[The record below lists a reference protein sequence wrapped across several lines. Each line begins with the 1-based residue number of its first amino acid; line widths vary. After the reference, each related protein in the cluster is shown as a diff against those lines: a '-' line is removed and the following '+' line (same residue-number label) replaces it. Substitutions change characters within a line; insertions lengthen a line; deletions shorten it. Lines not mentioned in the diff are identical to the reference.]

1 MSKTYSLLTKPL
13 RKSGETDAPAKWSD
27 ISYGPG
33 GGVFACLGTRGAN
46 SESTVKAM
54 FLRSH
59 QG

>member
-33 GGVFACLGTRGAN
+33 GGVFACLGPVEQTAN
-46 SESTVKAM
+46 
-54 FLRSH
+54 R
-59 QG
+59 QGRRWF